1 MENETRGGAGK
12 ERAVNRIERALY
24 LSFTLLTVAR
34 RFLLHCV
41 ECWLYV
47 QEVGSLFP
55 FFLPVGVEHTVERKV
70 CSSGREGQ
78 HMLCLQVTRKEL
90 AVQTFWT

>member
-55 FFLPVGVEHTVERKV
+55 FFLPVGVEHSVERKV
-70 CSSGREGQ
+70 CGSGREG
-78 HMLCLQVTRKEL
+78 
-90 AVQTFWT
+90 